1 VRRDMCNLCAQ
12 VLSLTL
18 DAPSFRSILDA
29 VCYLHDNDI
38 VHRDLKPENIL

>member
-1 VRRDMCNLCAQ
+1 VRQGMCNLCSQ
-12 VLSLTL
+12 VLSLTP
-18 DAPSFRSILDA
+18 DAPPFRSILDA